1 MKIISCNNLVKNY
14 QNSKIITKVL
24 DNISLEIEQGEF
36 CGITGPSGSGKTTLL
51 YCLSGLEKI
60 TSGDL
65 LIFEKDISHYTFND
79 MAEIRKNKIGF
90 VFQFY
95 NLIPNLTAFE
105 NIKLAQIIAK
115 KHDDE
120 QVNQALAMVEM
131 EKFKDYFPNELSGG
145 MQQRIAI
152 ARCLVNK
159 PEVIFADEPTGN
171 LDQKNGQEIMEI
183 FHNLNKQQKITII
196 LVTHSEDNL
205 KYCTRHIKLT
215 DGKIIHDQ
223 KFNV

>member
-14 QNSKIITKVL
+14 QNSKITTKVL
-24 DNISLEIEQGEF
+24 DNIGLDIEQGEF

-60 TSGDL
+60 TGGDL
-65 LIFEKDISHYTFND
+65 RLFEKDISQYTFND

-115 KHDDE
+115 NHDDE
-120 QVNQALAMVEM
+120 QVIQALAMVEM
-131 EKFKDYFPNELSGG
+131 DKFKDYFPNELSGG

-183 FHNLNKQQKITII
+183 FHQLNKQQKITII